1 MNNFQSFR
9 HGFRT
14 MLSMVIAPESMRM
27 AEGEVA
33 ELAVDDSDERR
44 QTKAEKKREERVKI

>member
-1 MNNFQSFR
+1 
-9 HGFRT
+9 
-14 MLSMVIAPESMRM
+14 MVIAPESMRM